1 MAKRVTME
9 MIARACDT
17 SIGTV
22 DRALNS
28 RKGIN
33 AETRQR
39 IMDKAEELGYRPNIM
54 ASALSRNTDARIA
67 FIYPTNAHAFFSC
80 ITKGIQKAEAELSR
94 YGIEIYYINTDPHD
108 PASQLKLLEE
118 LDYDGYDAFA
128 INPLSSKCTAFVDA
142 IADSGKPVALFNN
155 DLPSSRRLFYVGTDN
170 SQCGRIAGEI
180 MGLIMQGEGAVT
192 VLGNFVHI
200 MPFYERYE
208 GFCEVI
214 HDYYPNIDIFPSSD
228 SRYEQDLVE
237 KNIDKLLASG
247 AKKFG
252 IFSTGYSC
260 TEMACRSVETR
271 GRKDITLVG
280 CDVSDEIAEAVKK
293 GWCKALLYQDPFQQ
307 GYQTAQLLARNL
319 LEGWVPEHSTLSIE
333 TRTVL
338 RQNTVNYSGGIL
350 RRELF
355 I

>member
-1 MAKRVTME
+1 MF
-9 MIARACDT
+9 
-17 SIGTV
+17 
-22 DRALNS
+22 
-28 RKGIN
+28 
-33 AETRQR
+33 Q
-39 IMDKAEELGYRPNIM
+39 
-54 ASALSRNTDARIA
+54 
-67 FIYPTNAHAFFSC
+67 
-80 ITKGIQKAEAELSR
+80 
-94 YGIEIYYINTDPHD
+94 
-108 PASQLKLLEE
+108 

-252 IFSTGYSC
+252 IFSTGRNSTGALTWGFNPTNVGNMLFRAMPVIMTGLSVAFAFTTFTISPASTSSC
-260 TEMACRSVETR
+260 VTS
-271 GRKDITLVG
+271 
-280 CDVSDEIAEAVKK
+280 
-293 GWCKALLYQDPFQQ
+293 
-307 GYQTAQLLARNL
+307 
-319 LEGWVPEHSTLSIE
+319 
-333 TRTVL
+333 
-338 RQNTVNYSGGIL
+338 
-350 RRELF
+350 
-355 I
+355 